1 MNDENLLLIEGD
13 GELASQY
20 AGHIMQVYS
29 QYRGRQ
35 SVQA

>member
-1 MNDENLLLIEGD
+1 MNDENLLLIDGD

-35 SVQA
+35 SVHA